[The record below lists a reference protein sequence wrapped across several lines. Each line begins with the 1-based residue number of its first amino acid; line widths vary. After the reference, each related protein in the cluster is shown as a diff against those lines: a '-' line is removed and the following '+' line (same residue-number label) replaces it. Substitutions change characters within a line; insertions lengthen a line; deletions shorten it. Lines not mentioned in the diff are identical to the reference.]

1 MVEVKS
7 FMSKKIYGPVKL
19 NSGAYTNSFPAAFS
33 DVELLKDSRLG
44 RWQELNS
51 EATISHL
58 IDNLVITGALA
69 NLEKVNK
76 EEFEFKGMWFSDS
89 DIYKSLEAICWSI
102 YHKRYPKQDDFYEKS
117 TKAVSEAQD
126 ESGYVNSFFQMVQ
139 PEYRWKNFG
148 WGHEL
153 YTAGHLIQ
161 AAVAESRIIGPSKI
175 MDIAV
180 KFADLI
186 VEKFSQPNTLQM
198 CGHPEI
204 ETALIE
210 LYRETSNKSYLD
222 MAEKMILG
230 RGYKKIRDAKP
241 LGLGHNSPS
250 YMQDHLPVKQQIN
263 AVGHSVRQ
271 LYLNSAVVDLYAE
284 LGDKSLLE
292 VQERQWEDMI
302 YTKMYVT
309 GGLGSRHKDE
319 AFGDSYELPNDR
331 AYAETCASIANFMWS
346 WRLLLATGKARY
358 ADVMEL
364 SLYNILE
371 GSISSDG
378 CKFFYS
384 NPLQY
389 RTGHFV
395 AFDTDASERL
405 PWYTCSCCP
414 PNIARIIA
422 SLHHYLI
429 SVEENSIAVHL
440 YAAAHVETETNNGQK
455 VSFEISTTYPENGK
469 IAIKIKSD
477 GNFGLKLRIPEWS
490 MEYDLS
496 LNGSVISKSPDDNGY
511 IELFGDW
518 KSGDLVSLDLKMQA
532 KFLNPH
538 PRIDASRGAVAIR
551 RGPVIYCIENADVKD
566 GKNVVD
572 DFQVNTTQSI
582 DETSVE
588 IPNYGKSTALSISG
602 HFVSYQSG
610 DAYPYAVTPATEK
623 SPEMRITAIP
633 YARWGN
639 RKKGGMRVW
648 IPTL

>member
-1 MVEVKS
+1 
-7 FMSKKIYGPVKL
+7 MSQKIYGPVKL
-19 NSGAYTNSFPAAFS
+19 NASAHTKSFPVALN
-33 DVELLKDSRLG
+33 DVAIQKASRLG
-44 RWQELNS
+44 QWQELNS
-51 EATISHL
+51 DQTVSHL
-58 IDNLVITGALA
+58 IDNLVATGALA
-69 NLEKVNK
+69 NLENVNK
-76 EEFEFKGMWFSDS
+76 PNFEFKGMWFSDS
-89 DIYKSLEAICWSI
+89 DVHKSLEALCWSM
-102 YHKRYPKQDDFYEKS
+102 YHKRYPIQDDFYEKS
-117 TKAVSEAQD
+117 TKAISEAQD
-126 ESGYVNSFFQMVQ
+126 ETGYVNSFFQMVQ
-139 PEYRWKNFG
+139 PEFQWKNFG

-161 AAVAESRIIGPSKI
+161 AAVAESRVIGPSKI
-175 MDIAV
+175 MGIAK

-186 VEKFSQPNTLQM
+186 VEKFSQPNTLRM

-210 LYRETSNKSYLD
+210 LYRETGNNAYLD

-230 RGYKKIRDAKP
+230 RGYKTITDSKA
-241 LGLGHNSPS
+241 LGVAHNSAS
-250 YMQDHLPVKQQIN
+250 YIQDHLPVKEQVS

-271 LYLNSAVVDLYAE
+271 LYLNAAVVDLYAE
-284 LGDKSLLE
+284 KGDKSLLA

-346 WRLLLATGKARY
+346 WRLLLATGKSRY

-422 SLHHYLI
+422 SLHHYII
-429 SVEENSIAVHL
+429 SAEENAIAVHL
-440 YAAAHVETETNNGQK
+440 YAAANVDTETHNGQK

-469 IAIKIKSD
+469 IEIKIKSD
-477 GNFGLKLRIPEWS
+477 GKFGLKLRIPEWS
-490 MEYDLS
+490 KGYDLS
-496 LNGSVISKSPDDNGY
+496 LNGSAVSKSPDDNGY
-511 IELFGDW
+511 IELSGDW

-532 KFLNPH
+532 EFLNPH

-551 RGPVIYCIENADVKD
+551 RGPVVYCIENADVKD
-566 GKNVVD
+566 GKYVVD
-572 DFQVNTTQSI
+572 DFHVNTTQSI

-588 IPNYGKSTALSISG
+588 LPNYGKSPALSISG

-610 DAYPYAVTPATEK
+610 DTYPYAVTPPTEN

-639 RKKGGMRVW
+639 RTKGGMRVW
-648 IPTL
+648 IPTQK